1 MTGDRDR
8 NTKLH
13 KTVAGK
19 ADDADVLFLESA
31 GSMRQRTAASR
42 GGYSIDHSVRSRIS
56 GKETAD
62 SKQRRDKLGPGDD

>member
-19 ADDADVLFLESA
+19 ADDDVLFLESA
-31 GSMRQRTAASR
+31 GSMRQRMVASR
-42 GGYSIDHSVRSRIS
+42 GG
-56 GKETAD
+56 
-62 SKQRRDKLGPGDD
+62 